1 MNWSKF
7 KLKKICTVYH
17 VTDSYHFN
25 GKHSAGSYLNTILQ
39 ILDNYDLV
47 VESTLFRY
55 NLFEDHFIARF
66 MRTNLAGVDIIC
78 AIDFEL
84 TTLEIKVIE

>member
-7 KLKKICTVYH
+7 KLKKIFTVYH

-25 GKHSAGSYLNTILQ
+25 GKHSAVSYLNTIQQL
-39 ILDNYDLV
+39 LDNYDLLK
-47 VESTLFRY
+47 ESTLLRY

-66 MRTNLAGVDIIC
+66 MRTNPTGFDIIC
-78 AIDFEL
+78 AIDFES